1 MSHFVARL
9 RRLLSCALILA
20 LFAVASCWSGA
31 PAAAQE
37 WRVNKA
43 KSSVTLQLSMDGQP
57 VEGRF
62 GIYKFEIRFDPEE
75 PADGEITALLDASSI
90 STGDSARDA
99 VLYGPEWLNAS
110 AFPTIRL
117 SSASIRE
124 KTAPEYNLQADLTL
138 RGVTK
143 RIAIPL
149 TVDDQG
155 TAGKIYA
162 EAHLDP
168 AVFGIR
174 PSAGAAEMLLIID
187 LAATHLTN

>member
-1 MSHFVARL
+1 MSHSVARL
-9 RRLLSCALILA
+9 RRLLPCALIVA
-20 LFAVASCWSGA
+20 VFAVVACAGGA

-62 GIYKFEIRFDPEE
+62 GTYKFEIRFDPEE
-75 PADGEITALLDASSI
+75 PTDGEITALLDASSI
-90 STGDSARDA
+90 STGDLARDA

-124 KTAPEYNLQADLTL
+124 KTTPEYSLQADMTL

-143 RIAIPL
+143 RIAVPL
-149 TVDDQG
+149 TIDDQG

-162 EAHLDP
+162 EARLDP
-168 AVFGIR
+168 AAFGIR
-174 PSAGAAEMLLIID
+174 PNAGAADMLLVIN
-187 LAATHLTN
+187 LTATHLTN

>member
-9 RRLLSCALILA
+9 RRLLPYVLILA
-20 LFAVASCWSGA
+20 VFAIVSCGGGA

-43 KSSVTLQLSMDGQP
+43 KSSVTLQFSMDGQP
-57 VEGRF
+57 VAGRF
-62 GIYKFEIRFDPEE
+62 GTYKFEIRFDPEE
-75 PADGEITALLDASSI
+75 PADGEITATIDASSI
-90 STGDSARDA
+90 STGDTARDA
-99 VLYGPEWLNAS
+99 VLYGPDWLNAS

-124 KTAPEYNLQADLTL
+124 KETPEYNLQADMTM

-143 RIAIPL
+143 RIAVPL
-149 TVDDQG
+149 TIDDQG

-162 EAHLDP
+162 EARLDP
-168 AVFGIR
+168 AAFGIR
-174 PSAGAAEMLLIID
+174 PSAGVAEMLLVLD
-187 LAATHLTN
+187 LTATHLTN